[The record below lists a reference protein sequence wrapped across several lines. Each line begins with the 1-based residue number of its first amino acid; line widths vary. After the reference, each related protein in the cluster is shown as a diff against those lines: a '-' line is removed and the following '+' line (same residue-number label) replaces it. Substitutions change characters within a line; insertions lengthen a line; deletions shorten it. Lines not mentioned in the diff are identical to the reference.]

1 MTVAGQVGLASKIA
15 ASSSPLTPLLTDA
28 VLVGGIYNLDYDS
41 AIVVTNDIDKRRA
54 GGIPKN
60 CFLLAA
66 GPQRPMEPIA
76 MPLDE
81 DEVILL
87 RVRSV
92 ADLPN
97 QLDLVAIR
105 MEAMRDAY
113 EKGEPPASE
122 AISDRLTQKN
132 MQYSAFRCDVLGTFY
147 PDTVSGRP
155 FVQWGADIDTVYS
168 ASRYFVYAPSPAALS
183 YIASYPQRSAD
194 EVADNKRPDLI
205 PLGDVRYSATRRRA
219 TEQGYDKCP
228 VNVRVTDFISR
239 KTAVFGM
246 TRAGKSN
253 TNKTIATA
261 VFEHAAKTQQRI
273 GQLIF
278 DPQGEYAS
286 INQQDKTG
294 LRLLG
299 LGTDLVKI
307 YTMSPNLNDPQEH
320 PLAINFY
327 NTRLLDMAWGSV
339 VDALAEYNT
348 GYANAFKTAKIL
360 DPDRDDFPSGQ
371 AGEKEYWEAV
381 GDAQRGRL
389 AFYGTLSKANFRSG
403 VAHGFSVTFRMAKP
417 LREMLLADVPDA
429 LTVTD
434 ARTGTCKTDTPD
446 RARHIVKWIADRTK
460 EEDEGTLDQ
469 ARYKGIDLKSWRNC
483 APFTAI
489 RTVFD
494 ESVGKVVINKIR
506 QLADFHDP
514 TATGDLADLVWSDLT
529 AGRLVIVDLS
539 VGSQD
544 VSTAMS
550 ERLVFRLLD
559 KANDRFRKNQQPI
572 PIQIMVEEAHN
583 LFDRQKAGKSTVRDD
598 PWVRLA
604 KEAAKYE
611 IGLIYATQEV
621 SSVDQRIL
629 SNTSNWI
636 VAHLNSDVE
645 TRELSHY
652 YDYAIFAQDIRSA
665 EDRGYVRMKTF
676 SGKYIVPTQIA
687 KFDHAMIN
695 RARMAAGLPEVDDQ
709 GRLVTP

>member
-1 MTVAGQVGLASKIA
+1 MTTPQPGLGSTIA
-15 ASSSPLTPLLTDA
+15 ASSSPLTPLLANA
-28 VLVGGIYNLDYDS
+28 VLVGGIYNLDYS
-41 AIVVTNDIDKRRA
+41 KAVVITNDTDKRRA

-66 GPQRPMEPIA
+66 GPRRPMEPVA

-87 RVRSV
+87 RVRGV

-97 QLDLVAIR
+97 QLDLIAIR

-113 EKGEPPASE
+113 EKGEPPASL
-122 AISDRLTQKN
+122 AISDPLTQKN

-147 PDTVSGRP
+147 PDSVAGRP
-155 FVQWGADIDTVYS
+155 FIQWGADIDTVYS

-183 YIASYPQRSAD
+183 YIASYPERSED
-194 EVADNKRPDLI
+194 EVAENKQPNLI
-205 PLGDVRYSATRRRA
+205 SIGAVRYSATRRRA
-219 TEQGYDKCP
+219 AEQGYDQCP

-261 VFEHAAKTQQRI
+261 VFEHSARTQKPI

-286 INQQDKTG
+286 INKQDKTG

-299 LGTDLVKI
+299 SGSDRVKI
-307 YTMSPNLNDPQEH
+307 YTMKPKKGDSQEY

-327 NTRLLDMAWGSV
+327 NTKLLDVAWGLIVNS
-339 VDALAEYNT
+339 LTEENT
-348 GYANAFKTAKIL
+348 GYATAFKTAKIF
-360 DPDRDDFPSGQ
+360 DPDRGDFPAGQ
-371 AGEKEYWEAV
+371 AGDVEFWRAKD
-381 GDAQRGRL
+381 DAQRGRL
-389 AFYGTLSKANFRSG
+389 AFYATLSKADFPSG
-403 VAHGFSVTFRMAKP
+403 MSRELS
-417 LREMLLADVPDA
+417 LRFKMRESLRGMLLADVPDVM
-429 LTVTD
+429 TVVDAKRAVCQTD
-434 ARTGTCKTDTPD
+434 SPIQ
-446 RARHIVKWIADRTK
+446 ARHIVKWISDRIK
-460 EEDEGTLDQ
+460 EEDEGSLDPE
-469 ARYKGIDLKSWRNC
+469 RYQGIDLEAWKNC
-483 APFTAI
+483 GPFTAI
-489 RTVFD
+489 RKIFD
-494 ESVGKVVINKIR
+494 ESVGTVVLNKIR
-506 QLADFHDP
+506 RQADFHDP
-514 TATGDLADLVWSDLT
+514 SATGELAELVWSDLE

-539 VGSQD
+539 VGNQEA
-544 VSTAMS
+544 STAIS
-550 ERLVFRLLD
+550 EHLVFRLLD
-559 KANDRFRKNQQPI
+559 KANKRFRDDHQPI

-583 LFDRQKAGKSTVRDD
+583 LFDRHKAGKSTVRDD

-621 SSVDQRIL
+621 SSIDQRIL

-636 VAHLNSDVE
+636 VAHLNSAVE
-645 TRELSHY
+645 TNELARY
-652 YDYAIFAQDIRSA
+652 YDYSVFADDIRAA

-687 KFDHAMIN
+687 KFNHDMIN
-695 RARMAAGLPEVDDQ
+695 RARAAANLSEIDNQ
-709 GRLVTP
+709 GHPVKP

>member
-1 MTVAGQVGLASKIA
+1 MTLAGQVGLGTRIA
-15 ASSSPLTPLLTDA
+15 AGSSPLTPLLTGA
-28 VLVGGIYNLDYDS
+28 VLVGGIYNLDYDT

-54 GGIPKN
+54 GGIPKH

-66 GPQRPMEPIA
+66 GPQKPMEPVA

-87 RVRSV
+87 RVRGV

-113 EKGEPPASE
+113 ERGEPPASE

-147 PDTVSGRP
+147 PDTVSGRS

-168 ASRYFVYAPSPAALS
+168 ASRYFVYAPSPEALS
-183 YIASYPQRSAD
+183 YIASYPQRTED
-194 EVADNKRPDLI
+194 EVAENRIPDLI
-205 PLGDVRYSATRRRA
+205 PIGVVRYSATRRRA
-219 TEQGYDKCP
+219 AEAAYDKCP

-261 VFEHAAKTQQRI
+261 VFEHAAKTKKPI

-278 DPQGEYAS
+278 DPQGEYAR

-294 LRLLG
+294 LRMLG

-307 YTMSPNLNDPQEH
+307 YTMRPDTANGQEY

-327 NTRLLDMAWGSV
+327 NTSQLPLVWELV
-339 VDALAEYNT
+339 LDALAEYNT
-348 GYANAFKTAKIL
+348 GYANAFKAAKIFE
-360 DPDRDDFPSGQ
+360 PERGDFP
-371 AGEKEYWEAV
+371 AGPAGDSDYYGAV
-381 GDAQRGRL
+381 DDAQRGCL
-389 AFYGTLSKANFRSG
+389 AFYATLSKA
-403 VAHGFSVTFRMAKP
+403 GFTAGSARGFTLRFKMAKAM
-417 LREMLLADVPDA
+417 RDQLLADYPDV
-429 LTVTD
+429 LTDVNS
-434 ARTGTCKTDTPD
+434 RTGMCRVASPGQ
-446 RARHIVKWIADRTK
+446 ARQIVRWIADRIA
-460 EEDEGTLDQ
+460 EDSAGTLD
-469 ARYKGIDLKSWRNC
+469 ARYASIGLDTWRNC
-483 APFTAI
+483 APFKAI
-489 RTVFD
+489 REVFD
-494 ESVGKVVINKIR
+494 ESKGTVVINKIR
-506 QLADFHDP
+506 LLGDFHDP
-514 TATGDLADLVWSDLT
+514 SATGEVSDLIWDDLV

-539 VGSQD
+539 VGSQE
-544 VSTAMS
+544 VSKMLS

-559 KANDRFRKNQQPI
+559 KANERFRDNKENI
-572 PIQIMVEEAHN
+572 LIQIMVEEAHN
-583 LFDRQKAGKSTVRDD
+583 LFDREKSGKSTVNDD
-598 PWVRLA
+598 PWLRLS
-604 KEAAKYE
+604 KEAAKYD

-636 VAHLNSDVE
+636 VAHLNSDIE
-645 TRELSHY
+645 TRDLGHY
-652 YDYAIFAQDIRSA
+652 YDYSIFAPDIRAA

-676 SGKYIVPTQIA
+676 SGKYIVPAQIA

-695 RARMAAGLPEVDDQ
+695 RARLAAGLPEVDDQ
-709 GRLVTP
+709 GQVVTP

>member
-1 MTVAGQVGLASKIA
+1 MTVAGQIGLGSKIA
-15 ASSSPLTPLLTDA
+15 AGSSPLTPLLTGA

-54 GGIPKN
+54 GGIPKHG
-60 CFLLAA
+60 FLLAA
-66 GPQRPMEPIA
+66 GPQRPMEPVA

-87 RVRSV
+87 RVRGV

-147 PDTVSGRP
+147 PDSVAGQS

-168 ASRYFVYAPSPAALS
+168 ASRYFVYAPSPDALS
-183 YIASYPQRSAD
+183 YLASYPERTED
-194 EVADNKRPDLI
+194 EISKSETPALI
-205 PLGDVRYSATRRRA
+205 PLGVVRYSATRRRA
-219 TEQGYDKCP
+219 TERGYDKCP
-228 VNVRVTDFISR
+228 VSVRVTDFISK

-246 TRAGKSN
+246 TRVGKSN

-261 VFEHAAKTQQRI
+261 VFEYAAKNNKKI

-278 DPQGEYAS
+278 DPQGEYAQ
-286 INQQDKTG
+286 INKQDQTG

-307 YTMSPNLNDPQEH
+307 YTMRPDSDKEQEY
-320 PLAINFY
+320 PLAVNFY
-327 NTRLLDMAWGSV
+327 NNQQLPLVWELVLDT
-339 VDALAEYNT
+339 LAEQT
-348 GYANAFKTAKIL
+348 TSYANAFKSAKIFE
-360 DPDRDDFPSGQ
+360 PERGDFPVGQ
-371 AGEKEYWEAV
+371 AGDKDYWGAV
-381 GDAQRGRL
+381 DDAHKGRL
-389 AFYGTLSKANFRSG
+389 AFYATLSKAGYTAGAAR
-403 VAHGFSVTFRMAKP
+403 GFNVRFKMAKAM
-417 LREMLLADVPDA
+417 REELLKDYPDA
-429 LTVTD
+429 FSDVNT
-434 ARTGTCKTDTPD
+434 RTGGCRIDSPGQ
-446 RARHIVKWIADRTK
+446 ARLIVRWIAERLV
-460 EEDEGTLDQ
+460 EQAAGTLDP
-469 ARYKGIDLKSWRNC
+469 ARYGGVDFNAWRNC
-483 APFTAI
+483 APFNAI
-489 RTVFD
+489 REVFD
-494 ESVGKVVINKIR
+494 ESRGTVVINLIR
-506 QLADFHDP
+506 RLADFHDP
-514 TATGDLADLVWSDLT
+514 SATGEVSDLVWDDLV

-539 VGSQD
+539 VGSQE
-544 VSTAMS
+544 VSKMLS

-559 KANDRFRKNQQPI
+559 KANDLFRRDKDTV

-583 LFDRQKAGKSTVRDD
+583 LFDRTKAGKSSVADD

-604 KEAAKYE
+604 KEAAKYD

-652 YDYAIFAQDIRSA
+652 YDYSVFANDLRTA

-695 RARMAAGLPEVDDQ
+695 RARLAAGLPVVDSQ
-709 GRLVTP
+709 GQATV